1 MKKQD
6 WLINTG
12 IVIVLVAVI
21 IVVTVKY
28 IIPKPNNAASNPGS
42 VSIKEIDK
50 IKLSDLNG
58 NEMPLNILLNK
69 GLTYCLI
76 FDLGGCYSCIY
87 RGVEDLK
94 KLQANG
100 QNCFAVLVH
109 DRLDEAQGWSSTQDF
124 TPFYV
129 LKKADFYQYIN
140 TPMIPVLIKIENNQV
155 NGYTFIKP

>member
-12 IVIVLVAVI
+12 IVIVLAAII

-28 IIPKPNNAASNPGS
+28 IIPKPTNPSPGPI
-42 VSIKEIDK
+42 SIKEMDK
-50 IKLSDLNG
+50 IKISDLNG
-58 NEMPLNILLNK
+58 NEMPLNALLNK

-94 KLQANG
+94 KLKANG
-100 QNCFAVLVH
+100 QYCMAILVH
-109 DRLDEAQGWSSTQDF
+109 DRIDEALGWSATQDF

-140 TPMIPVLIKIENNQV
+140 TPMIPVILKINMGKV
-155 NGYTFIKP
+155 DGYTFIKP